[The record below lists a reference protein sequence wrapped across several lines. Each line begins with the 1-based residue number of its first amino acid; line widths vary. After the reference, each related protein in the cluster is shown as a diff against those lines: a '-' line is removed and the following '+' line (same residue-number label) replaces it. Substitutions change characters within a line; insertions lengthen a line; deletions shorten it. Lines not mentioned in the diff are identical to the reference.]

1 MEVEKKVKPSDMD
14 SDLENELKKDVCY
27 APLSYH
33 SECNTITN
41 AHSISKSKHL
51 KLIANKQ
58 GYVYSLKISS
68 GIIHANN
75 GKIIVDKISIRKS
88 SAFYGFCEKHD
99 KELFDAIDKIFILT
113 DEQIFLNLYRTIS
126 KELYKK
132 INISNHHINNMPN
145 YDIGLN
151 DFAKIYYTEYLKTMT
166 FYTKIAIRDLKLLKN
181 ELDEKL
187 INKDYS
193 NFKYYALIINKTPDI
208 MNTFPWSAHLDV
220 ENNRLIDITDISKSY
235 NYMTISSFAYKDNK
249 GILLFSWF
257 DEIKSEECHKFIK
270 QFDKLSNINKI
281 KAFINLCFGVNEDIY
296 FSQEWWE
303 SITKSK
309 QDTLISLINSV
320 VDFSNY
326 RTLEVVDWVIC
337 DIKYNINL

>member
-1 MEVEKKVKPSDMD
+1 
-14 SDLENELKKDVCY
+14 
-27 APLSYH
+27 
-33 SECNTITN
+33 
-41 AHSISKSKHL
+41 
-51 KLIANKQ
+51 
-58 GYVYSLKISS
+58 
-68 GIIHANN
+68 
-75 GKIIVDKISIRKS
+75 
-88 SAFYGFCEKHD
+88 
-99 KELFDAIDKIFILT
+99 
-113 DEQIFLNLYRTIS
+113 
-126 KELYKK
+126 
-132 INISNHHINNMPN
+132 
-145 YDIGLN
+145 
-151 DFAKIYYTEYLKTMT
+151 
-166 FYTKIAIRDLKLLKN
+166 
-181 ELDEKL
+181 
-187 INKDYS
+187 
-193 NFKYYALIINKTPDI
+193 
-208 MNTFPWSAHLDV
+208 
-220 ENNRLIDITDISKSY
+220 
-235 NYMTISSFAYKDNK
+235 MTISSFAYKDNK